1 MDNLR
6 GIPFPSMDW
15 TARNLPET
23 FRKFK
28 RNCEIVFAGPLNDQT
43 EAVKVNYLKL
53 FLGDE
58 GQDIIDGLDLTAD
71 EEKELDSYW
80 SKLQQYVRPKTNF
93 RVVRAQL
100 RESKQAPDETIDNFM
115 TRARILADDCEYKDK
130 EEQLIDTLIFGVNS
144 NEVCKKLL
152 TKDSSLKLHDAMKI
166 ARAEE
171 ASQKHVTA
179 LQETKTISAVKST
192 PRNQNRQY
200 HQRSQTTQS
209 QKSPY
214 RPNVR
219 QNGCLNCGRAHNRDD
234 ICPARNDN
242 CNFCGKRGHW
252 ERVCITKQYR
262 QMDRSQQNPRRESS
276 AKTHVNS
283 LEYAGTSCDDYNA
296 TIDFTF
302 DSLEY
307 CALKGEELF
316 STVRIHG
323 ERGPYNLR
331 CKVDTGA
338 PTSVISKK
346 IYREL
351 FPNDFDNSG
360 KLKPETK
367 IMPAQV
373 KVKTYGGSELQH
385 IGYFTTTIRHGR
397 ETAQV
402 QFLVTE
408 TDDTPLLG
416 LPSLRQLRL
425 IKESCNTD
433 CTLCNSQTG
442 ICHIKTQQKP
452 IQISKDSLLK
462 HYPECF
468 KEIGTLPGKYK
479 IPIRDDAIPCK
490 DAPRSVPESQREP
503 LRKELRRIQDIGV
516 IEKVDGP
523 TDWVSSIVVVP
534 KPNGDVRICLDP
546 KRLNDAIKREHHY
559 IQKLEDVLPQL
570 SNAKVFSKLD
580 ARSGYWNV
588 VLDEESKLLTTFNTP
603 MGRYCFKRLP
613 FGLVSAQD
621 IFQRKIDKTYDGLP
635 GIICIADDIVVYGK
649 DDKTHDENLLR
660 VMERTKERNLSLN
673 YDKCHIKQSSIGFYG
688 HILTSE
694 GIKPDPSK
702 VSAIKDMK
710 QPQNVSQLLSF
721 LSSAKYLAPFTPDLS
736 DLCAPLNK
744 LTRKDV
750 DFQWGPEHQEA
761 FERIKDN
768 IANVGVLAYFDPTR
782 PVTIQCDASTEGL
795 GAILYQDNKPVTVAS
810 KTLTNTEQNY
820 TNIEREMLAIVF
832 ALTRFH
838 HYTYGRHVLVESDHK
853 PLESITKKP
862 VSTASPRIK
871 RMLLKIQPYD
881 YTVKYVPGKQ
891 LPVPDMLSRSPIPGP
906 EIPQLDVSIG
916 SLAHMTTS
924 RLEKIKI
931 ATHLDPLLQKLTHQV
946 MVGWPEHR
954 QNCPIDLHQFWNFRD
969 EIAVHDGILMKGDRV
984 IIPKTC
990 QAEILH
996 RIHTGHQGIE
1006 KCRLRARQ
1014 AVYWYGIDKDIKD
1027 MVKRCASCQQ
1037 HQTSNPKETIIQQE
1051 ALKPWEVVSSDLYH
1065 WNNANYLLLVDY
1077 YSSYFVVRKLSSTR
1091 SSDIISKLK
1100 AIFAEFGIP
1109 RKLVSDN
1116 GPQYTSQDFE
1126 KFTKEYGFEHSTSS
1140 PHYHQANG
1148 KVERF
1153 VATVKNTLQKCK
1165 ETHQDPALALLAV
1178 RNTPIS
1184 STVPSPAELMF
1195 QRKLDDGLSFKSSFH
1210 QTAQQDISQHRQRH
1224 VQRYDKRARDRPDLA
1239 IGQSVRI
1246 QNPTTKLWDP
1256 AIVTQKLV
1264 EPRSYEVKA
1273 SNGATYRR
1281 NRRHINT
1288 TDEDFTNTDTED
1300 LTTYSE
1306 TEPLPDDPA
1315 RTTSSPCRAVP
1326 QDNIVITRSGRI
1338 SKPPQRLI
1346 NM

>member
-100 RESKQAPDETIDNFM
+100 RELKQAPDETIDSFM

-144 NEVCKKLL
+144 NEVRKKLL

-192 PRNQNRQY
+192 PRNQNHQY

-234 ICPARNDN
+234 ICPARKDN
-242 CNFCGKRGHW
+242 CNYCGKRGHW
-252 ERVCITKQYR
+252 EKVCITKQYR

-283 LEYAGTSCDDYNA
+283 LEYAGTSCDDYND

-397 ETAQV
+397 ETAQA

-442 ICHIKTQQKP
+442 ICQIKTQQKP
-452 IQISKDSLLK
+452 IQIS
-462 HYPECF
+462 
-468 KEIGTLPGKYK
+468 
-479 IPIRDDAIPCK
+479 
-490 DAPRSVPESQREP
+490 
-503 LRKELRRIQDIGV
+503 
-516 IEKVDGP
+516 
-523 TDWVSSIVVVP
+523 
-534 KPNGDVRICLDP
+534 
-546 KRLNDAIKREHHY
+546 
-559 IQKLEDVLPQL
+559 
-570 SNAKVFSKLD
+570 
-580 ARSGYWNV
+580 
-588 VLDEESKLLTTFNTP
+588 
-603 MGRYCFKRLP
+603 RLP
-613 FGLVSAQD
+613 S
-621 IFQRKIDKTYDGLP
+621 
-635 GIICIADDIVVYGK
+635 
-649 DDKTHDENLLR
+649 
-660 VMERTKERNLSLN
+660 
-673 YDKCHIKQSSIGFYG
+673 
-688 HILTSE
+688 
-694 GIKPDPSK
+694 
-702 VSAIKDMK
+702 
-710 QPQNVSQLLSF
+710 
-721 LSSAKYLAPFTPDLS
+721 
-736 DLCAPLNK
+736 
-744 LTRKDV
+744 
-750 DFQWGPEHQEA
+750 
-761 FERIKDN
+761 
-768 IANVGVLAYFDPTR
+768 
-782 PVTIQCDASTEGL
+782 
-795 GAILYQDNKPVTVAS
+795 
-810 KTLTNTEQNY
+810 
-820 TNIEREMLAIVF
+820 
-832 ALTRFH
+832 
-838 HYTYGRHVLVESDHK
+838 
-853 PLESITKKP
+853 
-862 VSTASPRIK
+862 
-871 RMLLKIQPYD
+871 
-881 YTVKYVPGKQ
+881 
-891 LPVPDMLSRSPIPGP
+891 
-906 EIPQLDVSIG
+906 
-916 SLAHMTTS
+916 
-924 RLEKIKI
+924 
-931 ATHLDPLLQKLTHQV
+931 
-946 MVGWPEHR
+946 
-954 QNCPIDLHQFWNFRD
+954 
-969 EIAVHDGILMKGDRV
+969 
-984 IIPKTC
+984 
-990 QAEILH
+990 
-996 RIHTGHQGIE
+996 
-1006 KCRLRARQ
+1006 
-1014 AVYWYGIDKDIKD
+1014 
-1027 MVKRCASCQQ
+1027 
-1037 HQTSNPKETIIQQE
+1037 
-1051 ALKPWEVVSSDLYH
+1051 
-1065 WNNANYLLLVDY
+1065 
-1077 YSSYFVVRKLSSTR
+1077 
-1091 SSDIISKLK
+1091 
-1100 AIFAEFGIP
+1100 
-1109 RKLVSDN
+1109 
-1116 GPQYTSQDFE
+1116 
-1126 KFTKEYGFEHSTSS
+1126 
-1140 PHYHQANG
+1140 
-1148 KVERF
+1148 
-1153 VATVKNTLQKCK
+1153 
-1165 ETHQDPALALLAV
+1165 
-1178 RNTPIS
+1178 
-1184 STVPSPAELMF
+1184 
-1195 QRKLDDGLSFKSSFH
+1195 
-1210 QTAQQDISQHRQRH
+1210 
-1224 VQRYDKRARDRPDLA
+1224 
-1239 IGQSVRI
+1239 
-1246 QNPTTKLWDP
+1246 
-1256 AIVTQKLV
+1256 
-1264 EPRSYEVKA
+1264 
-1273 SNGATYRR
+1273 
-1281 NRRHINT
+1281 
-1288 TDEDFTNTDTED
+1288 
-1300 LTTYSE
+1300 
-1306 TEPLPDDPA
+1306 
-1315 RTTSSPCRAVP
+1315 
-1326 QDNIVITRSGRI
+1326 
-1338 SKPPQRLI
+1338 
-1346 NM
+1346 